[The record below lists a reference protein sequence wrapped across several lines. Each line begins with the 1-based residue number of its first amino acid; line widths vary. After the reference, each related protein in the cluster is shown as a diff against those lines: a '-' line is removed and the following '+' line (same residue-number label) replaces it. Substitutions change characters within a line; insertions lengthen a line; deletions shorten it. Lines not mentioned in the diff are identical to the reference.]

1 MAIEIKAEG
10 STTTAGPTL
19 REQFAA
25 LGDGR
30 GVSDKD
36 RRFFTEQMALLLSTG
51 TNLHAAL
58 VAFRQ
63 QLRSRPMMALVDDL
77 IEGIGEGQQFSK
89 ALAAHPEVFSQTY
102 VNLIAASEDGGYM
115 HQVLEQLLE
124 MEEKREQLRRTLV
137 SALTYPAFLL
147 VFALGVVIFVLVV
160 VFPKF
165 ADLFA
170 SIQDQLPATTVFLM
184 AASDLFREQW
194 HALLAGLAGL
204 YLATRYWAASASGR
218 GHIDWAQLHLPPLR
232 AIFTRLYLLQSLRVL
247 SLSLGNGVG
256 ILDALHASRDV
267 VRNGLYH
274 RFIGR
279 VEERVQGGE
288 GIAAGFSGT
297 AFIPPI
303 VQQMIKTGEETGNLP
318 KVMGRLADHYER
330 ELSAKLETA
339 SRLAEPIMLLVMGLV
354 VGLLVSSLILPIFKL
369 SRAVG

>member
-10 STTTAGPTL
+10 STTNARPTL
-19 REQFAA
+19 REQFKA
-25 LGDGR
+25 LGQGR
-30 GVSDKD
+30 GISDKD

-58 VAFRQ
+58 VALRQ
-63 QLRSRPMMALVDDL
+63 QLSHPPMIALVDDM
-77 IEGIGEGQQFSK
+77 IQDIGEGRQFSK

-102 VNLIAASEDGGYM
+102 VNLVAASEDGGYM

-137 SALTYPAFLL
+137 SALSYPAFLL
-147 VFALGVVIFVLVV
+147 VFALGVVVFVLVV

-170 SIQDQLPATTVFLM
+170 SIRDQLPATTVFLM
-184 AASDLFREQW
+184 GVSELFREQW
-194 HALLAGLAGL
+194 HFVLAGLAAL
-204 YLATRYWAASASGR
+204 YLAARYWASSSAGR
-218 GHIDWAQLHLPPLR
+218 ARIDWAQLHMPPLR
-232 AIFTRLYLLQSLRVL
+232 GIFTRLYLLQSLRVL

-274 RFIGR
+274 RFISG
-279 VEERVQGGE
+279 VVERVQGGE
-288 GIAAGFSGT
+288 GIAAGFAGT
-297 AFIPPI
+297 PFIPPI

-330 ELSAKLETA
+330 ELSGKLEA
-339 SRLAEPIMLLVMGLV
+339 VSRLAEPVMLLVMGLV